1 MMNSTGA
8 TIKKSVVELYQAA
21 LRGKGDGGGGGR
33 ARQANVQCIQPPGL
47 LCRARTHPPAAAPT
61 RSVCTRSSC
70 WSGEQPALHGKRQ
83 CTHAARCSRQN
94 GDSISYGARTGGLPV
109 GKHAPRQ
116 PPCTRAA
123 RHAPGGN
130 WVRTGRCQRQSCTA
144 RGRPSRPR
152 CALRPR
158 CELGS
163 RAAAYSEHRAPPP
176 PP

>member
-21 LRGKGDGGGGGR
+21 LRGKGDGGGGIR
-33 ARQANVQCIQPPGL
+33 ARQLNKQRIKPPRL
-47 LCRARTHPPAAAPT
+47 LCRARAHPPAAAPT
-61 RSVCTRSSC
+61 RSVCKSC
-70 WSGEQPALHGKRQ
+70 SYWCGEQPASHGKQQ
-83 CTHAARCSRQN
+83 CSHAARCSRQD
-94 GDSISYGARTGGLPV
+94 GDSISYGARNGGLPV

-130 WVRTGRCQRQSCTA
+130 RVRTGRCRRQSCTA

-163 RAAAYSEHRAPPP
+163 RGAAYSGHRAPPRP
-176 PP
+176 P